1 MRSSALAFLLL
12 APALRADG
20 LADLRTALKNLP
32 AIQAVKATVTCS
44 IWDRSGEGKKAKVLQ
59 GHIQSWVEVAP
70 SGMRMGWD
78 KADLDRVETASK
90 GKDKGPSRAM
100 EALSAGKAKDL
111 LNAAQDLLGDLKEA
125 ALQEDRMDTW
135 QGKPAR
141 LLSLKLDAKGDMDEE
156 DRKHLKTF
164 SHVMTLWLAPNGAPL
179 GLTEQLDIKGSF
191 FLISFE
197 AHSKTTR
204 TFSQTGDRLVTVH
217 EETESSGSGA
227 GQQGQNKTVMD
238 VHF

>member
-20 LADLRTALKNLP
+20 LADLRAALQQLP
-32 AIQAVKATVTCS
+32 ATQPLKVAVACS

-59 GHIQSWVEVAP
+59 GHIQSNVEVGA
-70 SGMRMGWD
+70 SGLRMGWD
-78 KADLDRVETASK
+78 KAELDRVEASVK
-90 GKDKGPSRAM
+90 AKDKGPTRAM
-100 EALSAGKAKDL
+100 EALSAEKAKDL

-125 ALQEDRMDTW
+125 LLLEDRPDTW
-135 QGKPAR
+135 QGRPAR
-141 LLSLKLDAKGDMDEE
+141 LLSLKLDAKDDMDEE
-156 DRKHLKTF
+156 DRKHIKTF

-179 GLTEQLDIKGSF
+179 GLTEQLDLKGSF

-204 TFSQTGDRLVTVH
+204 TFTRTNDRLVTVH